1 MNTPGHAVLNLAL
14 LSDLSPHTKLA
25 IFTGAVLPDLPIFG
39 FYVWAKFIDRLPE
52 KKIWSEVY
60 WQPKI
65 QTWVAIF
72 HSIPLAGIGWSIAYF
87 LGWEIPQILFISCLL
102 HSLEDLPVHNDDAH
116 RHFFPFSNYRFISP
130 FSYWDSRHYGRIVA
144 AIELGLVLMATVWIV
159 PQITSVW
166 GWVLL
171 GLANLY
177 YWLGYY
183 RFYLRKYH
191 KHPCEVKD

>member
-25 IFTGAVLPDLPIFG
+25 IVAGAILPDLPIFG
-39 FYVWAKFIDRLPE
+39 FYVWAKFIDRLSE
-52 KKIWSEVY
+52 KKIWSEIY
-60 WQPKI
+60 WQPQI

-87 LGWEIPQILFISCLL
+87 LGWEIPQILFVSFLL

-130 FSYWDSRHYGRIVA
+130 FSYWDPKHYGRIVA
-144 AIELGLVLMATVWIV
+144 AIELGLVLIATVWIV
-159 PQITSVW
+159 PQITSFW